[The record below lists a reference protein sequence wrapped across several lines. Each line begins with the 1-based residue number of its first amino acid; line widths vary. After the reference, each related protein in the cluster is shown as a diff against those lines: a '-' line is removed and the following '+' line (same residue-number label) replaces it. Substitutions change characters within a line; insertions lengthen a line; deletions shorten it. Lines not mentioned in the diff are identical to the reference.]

1 MAIWLWISIIV
12 IAVFAVIFIIS
23 FFIPDNVLERTSV
36 GRVLKEAKNCCKRAF
51 KRQEKD
57 EYGLGFLRK

>member
-12 IAVFAVIFIIS
+12 ILIFVVIFIIALL
-23 FFIPDNVLERTSV
+23 PDNVLGRTPA
-36 GRVLKEAKNCCKRAF
+36 GKVLLEAKNCCKRLF

-57 EYGLGFLRK
+57 EYDLGFLRK